1 MSSHERNLQTIEF
14 NLAMFQ
20 RYSQANPTA
29 WNMGKVVDLTLA
41 LADYRRFMAG
51 EIQCHE
57 MCLTAKELTMDMPS
71 WGTYGT

>member
-20 RYSQANPTA
+20 RHLRDYPTA
-29 WNMGKVVDLTLA
+29 WDKSRVADLTIA

-57 MCLTAKELTMDMPS
+57 MCLTARELTMDMPS

>member
-1 MSSHERNLQTIEF
+1 MS
-14 NLAMFQ
+14 
-20 RYSQANPTA
+20 
-29 WNMGKVVDLTLA
+29 KVVDLTLA